1 MKTVVI
7 KTVDGKVVAMLVQQ
21 PEQTAQSFEE
31 LCVALL
37 LTIANDTGLQLTR
50 ETTEGESK

>member
-7 KTVDGKVVAMLVQQ
+7 KTVAGRVVAMLVQQ

-50 ETTEGESK
+50 ETTEGE

>member
-21 PEQTAQSFEE
+21 PEQTDQSFEE

-50 ETTEGESK
+50 ETTKGE